1 MKTYLS
7 ELFSSIQGEGP
18 YIGERHLFVRFCECH
33 RKCIFCDTNTQQT
46 DNIMVEM
53 SSEEIEYLPNPISLE
68 NLLNLINKIDKNNNN
83 KKISI
88 TGGEPLLQTRF
99 LKKLLPSLV
108 ENKKKIYLETAGD
121 LPKQLEAIVK
131 WIDVAS
137 VDIKL
142 ASVTNEKNNFPLH
155 WQFIKCLSDYNI
167 EFFTKIIVSND
178 TDEMELISAA
188 EGISKYAG
196 KNNLFI
202 LQPMSSTERVNNIP
216 TLKNIMKWQEKLES
230 VLDNVRV
237 IPQTHKIM
245 GIL

>member
-33 RKCIFCDTNTQQT
+33 RKCIFCDTNTEPT
-46 DNIMVEM
+46 KNLMVKM
-53 SSEEIEYLPNPISLE
+53 NSNKIKYLPNPISLE
-68 NLLNLINKIDKNNNN
+68 NLLDLINKIDKNNNN

-99 LKKLLPSLV
+99 LKNLLPCLV

-121 LPKQLEAIVK
+121 LPKQLETIVK
-131 WIDVAS
+131 WIDVAA

-142 ASVTNEKNNFPLH
+142 SSVTNEKNNFPLH

-167 EFFTKIIVSND
+167 EFFTKIIISNN
-178 TDEMELISAA
+178 TDETELISAA

-196 KNNLFI
+196 KNNLLI
-202 LQPMSSTERVNNIP
+202 LQPMSSTEKVNNIP
-216 TLKNIMKWQEKLES
+216 TIKNIMKWQERLEL

-237 IPQTHKIM
+237 IPQSHKIM

>member
-1 MKTYLS
+1 
-7 ELFSSIQGEGP
+7 
-18 YIGERHLFVRFCECH
+18 
-33 RKCIFCDTNTQQT
+33 
-46 DNIMVEM
+46 MVKM
-53 SSEEIEYLPNPISLE
+53 NSNKIKYLPNPISLE
-68 NLLNLINKIDKNNNN
+68 NLLDLINKIDKNNNN

-99 LKKLLPSLV
+99 LKNLLPSLV

-121 LPKQLEAIVK
+121 LPKQLETIVK
-131 WIDVAS
+131 WIDVAA

-142 ASVTNEKNNFPLH
+142 SSVTNEKNNFPLH

-167 EFFTKIIVSND
+167 EFFTKIIISNN
-178 TDEMELISAA
+178 TDETELISAA

-196 KNNLFI
+196 KNNLLI
-202 LQPMSSTERVNNIP
+202 LQPMSSTEKVNNIP
-216 TLKNIMKWQEKLES
+216 TIKNIMKWQERLEL

-237 IPQTHKIM
+237 IPQSHKIM